1 MIESHFI
8 YRYERKLV
16 RGISRVYNIL
26 RSLVGFQS
34 VQSEQRRLA
43 SIKNMEARL
52 IRARELSQ
60 QQPHRPEWRRE
71 VMNLA
76 FWTNA
81 EDVWERFYDYHRVRQ
96 TWLEE
101 TGLGQMKIEFVPSA
115 MAVGSLGQFQKRK
128 FRKVSPTSN

>member
-16 RGISRVYNIL
+16 RRISKVYNIL

-71 VMNLA
+71 VMNMA

-81 EDVWERFYDYHRVRQ
+81 KDVWERFYDYHRVRQ
-96 TWLEE
+96 TWLASRPRLFER
-101 TGLGQMKIEFVPSA
+101 TP
-115 MAVGSLGQFQKRK
+115 RK
-128 FRKVSPTSN
+128 Q